1 VLRRSRI
8 LTYLR
13 YCILAGSVLLSVA
26 AAEHHGQ
33 VKFSGLPVPGATIT
47 AVQGDKK
54 LVAITDP
61 QGDYSFPNLADG
73 VWTVQVEMLCFAP
86 QKEDVA
92 VAPGAP
98 NPIWELKL
106 LPFDEIKASAPPPPP
121 SAPSPTAAST
131 GPATASATPGAAGGQ
146 AMPSLAATLPSATLP
161 PAKPGKKPPKN
172 SKAAAN
178 GKATATA
185 QVNPQAGFQRTDVN
199 AASNAA
205 PNAPGDAAP
214 PPGDAAP
221 PPGDA
226 AAPTAAPNANQTA
239 SEAFVVNGSVSNGVE
254 RRAIGNA
261 RKGSG
266 SMFRGDAS
274 FIMDNSNLDA
284 RTFSITGQDTAKPAY
299 DKLRSGA
306 SLGGPL
312 LIPHLIHGN
321 GQFFI
326 NYQMTRNSTASTV
339 PGIMPDAA
347 ERSGDL
353 SHVLNPLGQ
362 PVQIVDPLNGAPFP
376 GNLIPQNRISPQAT
390 ALLNLYPL
398 PNFASSRYNYQIPL
412 VDILHQ
418 DDLQARANKTLNN
431 KNFVNGLFAYR
442 NSRADSPSILGFLDT
457 TGIAGINS
465 NASYRHI
472 FSQRVNLNINVQYS
486 RFAVRSVPYFANR
499 VNVSGS
505 AGITGNNQEPG
516 NWGPPTLSFASGIQ
530 SLSDG
535 QQAVNRNQTLGFSPT
550 LMWIRRP
557 HNITMGMDYRR
568 QQFNALSQ
576 QNPRGTF
583 SFTGGPGQDFT
594 SFLLGI
600 PDASSIAFGNAD
612 KYFRSAM
619 WDAYFTDDWR
629 IGPSLTINAGMR
641 WEYGSPIT
649 EKYGRLVNLD
659 VAPGWAAVA
668 PVLGSN
674 PAGPLTS
681 QHYPDSLVHPDK
693 HGFEPRI
700 AIAWHPFF
708 GSSLV
713 VRAGYGVYYNTS
725 VYQSIASQ
733 MAQQSPLSKSLSVAN
748 GPGNPL
754 TLANGFNAAPGS
766 TPNTFAIDP
775 NFLAG
780 YAQNWQLSVQRD
792 LLESMVVTATYLGI
806 KGTRAVQVFLPN
818 TYPIGAANPCPTCPS
833 GYAYMT
839 SNGNSTREAGQLQ
852 LRRRL
857 HNGLTASLQYTYA
870 KAFDDAALG
879 GRAQATSVIAQNWQD
894 LSAERGPSSFDQR
907 HLVNLQAQFTTGI
920 GVAGGTL
927 LRGWKGAAW
936 KGWTFITNISVGSGM
951 PLSPILPSVVRG
963 TGVSGTSR
971 PDVTGAPLYAA
982 PAGLFLNPAAY
993 TTPAPGQWGDAGRY
1007 SIVGPGQ
1014 FVMNASMGRSFS
1026 NFDVRFDSTN
1036 VLNHVTFPNWN
1047 TVVGSGNFGLPSTAN
1062 GMRNLQATVR
1072 WRF

>member
-1 VLRRSRI
+1 LS
-8 LTYLR
+8 
-13 YCILAGSVLLSVA
+13 YCIAAGCALLSLT

-33 VKFSGLPVPGATIT
+33 VKFNGLPVPGATVT

-61 QGDYSFPNLADG
+61 QGDYAFPNLADG
-73 VWTVQVEMLCFAP
+73 VWNIQVEMLCFAP

-92 VAPGAP
+92 IAPGAP
-98 NPIWELKL
+98 NPTWELKL

-121 SAPSPTAAST
+121 PTVSSPTASA
-131 GPATASATPGAAGGQ
+131 ATPQAAAGQ
-146 AMPSLAATLPSATLP
+146 PTPSLAATLP
-161 PAKPGKKPPKN
+161 PAKPGKKAPKN
-172 SKAAAN
+172 GKAAA
-178 GKATATA
+178 AA
-185 QVNPQAGFQRTDVN
+185 QVNPKAGFQRTDVN
-199 AASNAA
+199 ATPNAASNTA
-205 PNAPGDAAP
+205 PNTPSNTPGDAAP
-214 PPGDAAP
+214 PPGD
-221 PPGDA
+221 PG
-226 AAPTAAPNANQTA
+226 APTGDANQTA
-239 SEAFVVNGSVSNGVE
+239 SDAFVVNGSVSNGVE

-261 RKGSG
+261 RKGPG
-266 SMFRGDAS
+266 SMYRGDVS

-299 DKLRSGA
+299 DKLRAGA
-306 SLGGPL
+306 SFGGPL
-312 LIPHLIHGN
+312 LIPHLLHGN

-326 NYQMTRNSTASTV
+326 NYQLTRNSNANTA

-376 GNLIPQNRISPQAT
+376 GNLIPQNRISPQAA

-398 PNFASSRYNYQIPL
+398 PNFVPSGSQTPVASQTPVRYNYQIPI

-418 DDLQARANKTLNN
+418 DDFQGRANKMLNN
-431 KNFVNGLFAYR
+431 KNFVNGQFAYR
-442 NSRADSPSILGFLDT
+442 NSRADSPNILGFLDT
-457 TGIAGINS
+457 TGISGMTTNAG
-465 NASYRHI
+465 YRHI

-486 RFAVRSVPYFANR
+486 RFAVRSVPYFADR
-499 VNVSGS
+499 FNVSGA

-535 QQAVNRNQTLGFSPT
+535 LRAINRNQTVGFSPT

-583 SFTGGPGQDFT
+583 AFTGGPGQDFT

-659 VAPGWAAVA
+659 IAPGWAAVT
-668 PVLGSN
+668 PVLGSA
-674 PAGPLTS
+674 PAGLLTGR
-681 QHYPDSLVHPDK
+681 HFPDSLVHPDK

-700 AIAWHPFF
+700 ALAWHPFF
-708 GSSLV
+708 GSSMV
-713 VRAGYGVYYNTS
+713 IRAGYGVYYNTS
-725 VYQSIASQ
+725 VYQAIAMQ

-775 NFLAG
+775 DFLAG
-780 YAQNWQLSVQRD
+780 YSQNWQASVQRD
-792 LLESMVVTATYLGI
+792 LLESMVITATYLGI

-818 TYPIGAANPCPTCPS
+818 TVPAGAANPCPACPS
-833 GYAYMT
+833 GFAFMT

-857 HNGLTASLQYTYA
+857 HNGFTASVQYTYA
-870 KAFDDAALG
+870 KAFDNAALG
-879 GRAQATSVIAQNWQD
+879 GRGQGSSVIAQNWLD

-907 HLVNLQAQFTTGI
+907 HQVNFQGQFTTGI

-936 KGWTFITNISVGSGM
+936 KGWTFVANIIAGSGM
-951 PLSPILPSVVRG
+951 PLSPTLPTVVRG
-963 TGVSGTSR
+963 TGVTGTSR
-971 PDVTGAPLYAA
+971 PDVTGAALYAA
-982 PAGLFLNPAAY
+982 PVGLFLNPAAY
-993 TTPAPGQWGDAGRY
+993 TTPAAGQWGDAGRN

-1014 FVMNASMGRSFS
+1014 FVMNASMGRSFGD
-1026 NFDVRFDSTN
+1026 FDVRFDSTN

-1047 TVVGSGNFGLPSTAN
+1047 TVVGSANFGLPNTAN